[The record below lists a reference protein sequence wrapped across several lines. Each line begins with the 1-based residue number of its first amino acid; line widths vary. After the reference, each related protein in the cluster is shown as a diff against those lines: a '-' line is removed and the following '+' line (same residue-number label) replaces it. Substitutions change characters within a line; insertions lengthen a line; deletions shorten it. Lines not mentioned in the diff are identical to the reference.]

1 MGFIAVCY
9 ITDSDK
15 SHFNIVNFTKH
26 KIENYQLAG
35 GFEFKNKNTETQDIN
50 CRLLL
55 STMIKS

>member
-1 MGFIAVCY
+1 MRFIAVCY

-35 GFEFKNKNTETQDIN
+35 GFKVTDKNIETQNIN

>member
-15 SHFNIVNFTKH
+15 SHFNIVNFINH
-26 KIENYQLAG
+26 KIEIISLLW